1 MTLINTKGFLPQ
13 KIERSGQREITPS
26 KSDRGASYKEEKL
39 GRVLA
44 DPIRLYLR
52 EAGRTPLLSRQ
63 KEVEV
68 ASGFRNAR
76 VAFYR
81 TVLKS
86 DFVARGVTQVLRE
99 ALRDNLRIDRV
110 LAVPELKKTE
120 KDRWSLRAE
129 LNARTAERLLKE
141 GSVLTARLYERS
153 IPRNEKWEIL
163 KELARNRRKIAL
175 ILEDCRFIRLK
186 VIQPVYERFKVAVRE
201 SHSDKTAAASVLGE
215 PFKRAERRIAVAEA
229 NLSELVTYQNMMAEA
244 NLRLVVANAKSLQYR
259 GLPLPELIQ
268 EGNISLLHAIEKYDH
283 TRGFKFSTYATW
295 WIRQGMMKALSTS
308 AGSVR
313 LPTHVHD
320 MRRVLRESRRELT
333 HELSRTP
340 TLEELEVRT
349 HIPVKAI
356 LRVESKAHH
365 ESLLQ
370 HPTDPDG
377 TALISFVSD
386 TRETGLQAHIREHD
400 MEVFRRVVQSVLQQ
414 LPAREGDILF
424 RRLSG
429 ETLEH
434 IGSSHRVT
442 KERIRQLETKA
453 MTSLMGRPDLLEKLK
468 PFLDMGES

>member
-1 MTLINTKGFLPQ
+1 M
-13 KIERSGQREITPS
+13 ERSERRGVTPP
-26 KSDRGASYKEEKL
+26 KSDRGAYDKEEKL
-39 GRVLA
+39 GRAVA
-44 DPIRLYLR
+44 DPVRLYLR

-63 KEVEV
+63 QELDA

-86 DFVARGVTQVLRE
+86 DFVARGVIQILRE

-110 LAVPELKKTE
+110 LAVPDLKKTE

-129 LNARTAERLLKE
+129 LNARTAERLLDE
-141 GSVLTARLYERS
+141 SSALTARLTKRS
-153 IPRNEKWEIL
+153 VPTNEKWQIT
-163 KELARNRRKIAL
+163 KDLARHRRKIAL
-175 ILEDCRFIRLK
+175 VLEDCRFIRLK
-186 VIQPVYERFKVAVRE
+186 VVQPVFERFRAAVKEAR
-201 SHSDKTAAASVLGE
+201 SDKKSAITALGE
-215 PFKRAERRIAVAEA
+215 SLKHAEKRIAVADA
-229 NLSELVTYQNMMAEA
+229 NLLELVKYQNIMAEA
-244 NLRLVVANAKSLQYR
+244 NLRLVVANAKSLQHR
-259 GLPLPELIQ
+259 GLPLLELIQ
-268 EGNISLLHAIEKYDH
+268 EGNTTLLHAIEKYDH

-295 WIRQGMMKALSTS
+295 WIRQGMMRALSTS

-365 ESLLQ
+365 ESLLH

-386 TRETGLQAHIREHD
+386 PRETGLQAHIREHD
-400 MEVFRRVVQSVLQQ
+400 REVFRRVVQSVLQQ

-424 RRLSG
+424 RRLNG

-442 KERIRQLETKA
+442 RERIRQLEKRA
-453 MTSLMGRPDLLEKLK
+453 MDLLMARPDLLEQLK